1 MSTRIGYVPGL
12 DGIRGTAILLVL
24 AYHFLGLPGGF
35 YGVDLFFVLSG
46 FLITTLLLEERTATG
61 RVSFGAFY
69 ARRARRL
76 LPALVAV
83 LGVAC
88 FMAFVP
94 PAGSGPGYGR
104 FAIEGVLACLLYAAN
119 VFRMLGHL
127 LPINLTPM
135 WSLAEEEQ
143 FYFLWPALFVL
154 LSRRLNAGRLAVVL
168 VALAI
173 AVSAWRAGVT
183 LTDGATGRVYFG
195 PDMRCSGLLLGSA
208 LAAARAAGLR
218 LPRIPLG
225 SLAALAVIGALA
237 VFAHGSSEF
246 AYAAGFPLAELAGIV
261 LILAALGG
269 SRALMLPPLVWVG
282 TVSYGVYVWMATVAL
297 FDRQGVT
304 PLLLAVGAGWASTRF
319 IERRFRR
326 RRQPAATAAG
336 PVTAAAA
343 A

>member
-1 MSTRIGYVPGL
+1 M
-12 DGIRGTAILLVL
+12 AILLVL

-46 FLITTLLLEERTATG
+46 FLITTLLLEERASTG

-76 LPALVAV
+76 LPALLAV

-88 FMAFVP
+88 FMAAVP
-94 PAGSGPGYGR
+94 PAGSGPGFGR
-104 FAIEGVLACLLYAAN
+104 LAIEGVLACLFYAAN
-119 VFRMLGHL
+119 IFRMLGHL

-154 LSRRLNAGRLAVVL
+154 FSRRLSPGRLAAL
-168 VALAI
+168 LIALAI

-218 LPRIPLG
+218 FPRIPLA
-225 SLAALAVIGALA
+225 SLAALAAIGALA
-237 VFAHGSSEF
+237 VFAHGSSVF

-261 LILAALGG
+261 LILAALGE
-269 SRALMLPPLVWVG
+269 SRVLALPPLVWVG
-282 TVSYGVYVWMATVAL
+282 SISYGVYVWMATVAL
-297 FDRQGVT
+297 FDRNGVT
-304 PLLLAVGAGWASTRF
+304 PLLLAVGAGWLSTRL
-319 IERRFRR
+319 IERPFRR
-326 RRQPAATAAG
+326 RRERRATAVG
-336 PVTAAAA
+336 PVAAEAAA
-343 A
+343 

>member
-1 MSTRIGYVPGL
+1 
-12 DGIRGTAILLVL
+12 LLVL

-46 FLITTLLLEERTATG
+46 FLITTLLLQERTTTG

-88 FMAFVP
+88 FMALVP

-127 LPINLTPM
+127 LPINLTSM

-143 FYFLWPALFVL
+143 FHFLWPALFVL
-154 LSRRLNAGRLAVVL
+154 LSRRLDARRLAVVL
-168 VALAI
+168 FALAI

-183 LTDGATGRVYFG
+183 LTDGATGRAYFG

-208 LAAARAAGLR
+208 RAAGLR
-218 LPRIPLG
+218 LPRIPLAA
-225 SLAALAVIGALA
+225 LAALAVIGALA

-246 AYAAGFPLAELAGIV
+246 AYVAGFPLAELAGIV

-269 SRALMLPPLVWVG
+269 SRVLTVPPLVWVG
-282 TVSYGVYVWMATVAL
+282 TISYGV
-297 FDRQGVT
+297 
-304 PLLLAVGAGWASTRF
+304 
-319 IERRFRR
+319 
-326 RRQPAATAAG
+326 
-336 PVTAAAA
+336 
-343 A
+343 